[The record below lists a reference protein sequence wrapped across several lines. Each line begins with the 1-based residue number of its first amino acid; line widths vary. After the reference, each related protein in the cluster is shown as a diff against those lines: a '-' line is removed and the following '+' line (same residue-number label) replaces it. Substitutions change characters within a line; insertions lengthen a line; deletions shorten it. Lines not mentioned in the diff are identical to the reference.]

1 MDYSAISEGGP
12 VDGVV
17 KPSEGTLPC
26 AKDTVDDTDLL
37 DSYSRAVI
45 DVVDHVGPAVV
56 GIFVGKRG
64 SPRNPEESGAGSGVI
79 IAPDGYILTNDHVVA
94 GAREIAVRMG
104 DGHQY
109 PASLIGRDSATDLAV
124 IRAHAL
130 GLPYAVLGD
139 STALRTGQLV
149 VAIGNPFG
157 FQSTVTAGV
166 VSSLGRALRSREG
179 RLIENVIQHTAPLN
193 PGNSG
198 GPLVTSQGFV
208 TGINTAIIAV
218 AQGIGFAIPSN
229 TAETVLTH
237 LMTKGRVRRGSLGLT
252 GQTVPIRRRL
262 VHHFGLA
269 KHSGVEVV
277 DLEKRG
283 PGEQAGLK
291 GGDIIVGIDSN
302 PISGID
308 DLHRYLSEGTIAV
321 RMQLSILRDEK
332 IITVIITPREL
343 TGSS

>member
-1 MDYSAISEGGP
+1 MDYSAISEDGP
-12 VDGVV
+12 VIGVV
-17 KPSEGTLPC
+17 KPSDSAQPGMRET
-26 AKDTVDDTDLL
+26 ADDTDLL

-45 DVVDHVGPAVV
+45 NVVDHVGPAVV

-109 PASLIGRDSATDLAV
+109 PAALIGRDSATDLAV
-124 IRAHAL
+124 IRVHAL

-139 STALRTGQLV
+139 STTLRAGQLV

-198 GPLVTSQGFV
+198 GPLVTSQGYV

-252 GQTVPIRRRL
+252 GQAVPVRRRL
-262 VHHFGLA
+262 VHRFGLA
-269 KHSGVEVV
+269 SHSGVEVV
-277 DLEKRG
+277 DLERHG
-283 PGEQAGLK
+283 PGEQAGLRR
-291 GGDIIVGIDSN
+291 GDIIVGIDGT
-302 PISGID
+302 PIGGID
-308 DLHRYLSEGTIAV
+308 DLHRHLSEGTIAV
-321 RMQLSILRDEK
+321 RLNLSVLRGVEM
-332 IITVIITPREL
+332 ITVPTIPREL
-343 TGSS
+343 TSSS